1 MKEQEKI
8 MEKVSLETIRLAQG
22 GDEKAFQEIYQQ
34 CYYHVFYYALKLSKN
49 EADAK
54 DIAQETFLQVYR
66 SIHSLQNPDYFPVWL
81 NRILYSKFM
90 RLLNKQ
96 KETAIES
103 DDLRY
108 HLDQSDKAKRMNDE
122 RLLDDEEI
130 IKQMIQRL
138 TPKQREV
145 MELTYYQQ
153 YTALEIAKLLHLP
166 EGTVKSRIHEAKKA
180 LKKEIVAFEK
190 QENRKII
197 LHTDVLLP
205 MVSLSL
211 LGKLKS
217 FLTQQ
222 SMTQTLMVTSVASM
236 VVVSTVAIKE
246 TADVINNVNNQKGEP
261 QTVQEASLPKKSFQP
276 VQYQEKQID
285 SAKSAYYTLKAWA
298 PDAEHVKT
306 KTKKEKH
313 AIQSILDEL
322 LESNSGY
329 IKQLE
334 SSGWLEA
341 YNNL

>member
-1 MKEQEKI
+1 MREQEKI
-8 MEKVSLETIRLAQG
+8 MEKVSIETIRLAQG
-22 GDEKAFQEIYQQ
+22 GDDKAFQEIYQQ
-34 CYYHVFYYALKLSKN
+34 CYNHVYYYALKLTHSD
-49 EADAK
+49 ADAK

-66 SIHSLQNPDYFPVWL
+66 SIHKLQNPNYFSLWL
-81 NRILYSKFM
+81 NRITYSKFM
-90 RLLNKQ
+90 RLLDKQ

-122 RLLDDEEI
+122 RLLDDEEVI
-130 IKQMIQRL
+130 QEMIQRL

-153 YTALEIAKLLHLP
+153 YTALEIAKLLQLP

-180 LKKEIVAFEK
+180 LKKEIQAFEK
-190 QENRKII
+190 QENRKVI
-197 LHTDVLLP
+197 LHTDVVLP
-205 MVSLSL
+205 IVSFSL

-222 SMTQTLMVTSVASM
+222 GMTQTMMVTSVASM
-236 VVVSTVAIKE
+236 VVVSTIAVKE
-246 TADVINNVNNQKGEP
+246 TVAVVNNANNQKDEP
-261 QTVQEASLPKKSFQP
+261 QTVQAASLPKKSFQP
-276 VQYQEKQID
+276 VHYQEKQID

-306 KTKKEKH
+306 KSIEEKH

-322 LESNSGY
+322 LESDSGY
-329 IKQLE
+329 IKELE